1 MEPALIIADDQTELL
16 DSLGFLEFLQI
27 FFLGDYYL
35 LASFLPKITRGLDS
49 LEFSNPIDQFVEEP
63 GRASEVHG
71 NPLKN
76 TMLIQTLRYMPLVL
90 SAPTIFIF
98 GMVFVDLVILTKF
111 VLHKLDKGG
120 IDKFIKEEMELKTGK
135 SYELHNVYVAS
146 SIDINKRQNSSY
158 LDSIERSSNKRSYE
172 SKVGDRL
179 CDILVSISAKL
190 MRMTINYDD
199 EKNLDVGQEFNIS
212 KEIYPDSYRR
222 GNEIIN
228 APIEDQVE
236 DVDKDLRLLRKNL
249 ADQFPTVGVS
259 FGTIIGMLFSYSFWG
274 SLGVG
279 PFGVITILAGMLGRS
294 ISLFLDGLHF
304 FFM

>member
-1 MEPALIIADDQTELL
+1 MDSALVTADDQTELL

-35 LASFLPKITRGLDS
+35 LASFMPKITRGLIS

-63 GRASEVHG
+63 GRTSDVYG

-76 TMLIQTLRYMPLVL
+76 TMLIQTLRYMPIVL
-90 SAPTIFIF
+90 SAPTIIIF

-111 VLHKLDKGG
+111 VLHKLDKGD
-120 IDKFIKEEMELKTGK
+120 INNFIKEEMELKTGK
-135 SYELHNVYVAS
+135 SYELQHIYVDSPIINV
-146 SIDINKRQNSSY
+146 NKRQD
-158 LDSIERSSNKRSYE
+158 DSNLERIERSDNARSYD
-172 SKVGDRL
+172 SKVEDRF
-179 CDILVSISAKL
+179 CDILVSVCAKL
-190 MRMTINYDD
+190 IRLTRNPD
-199 EKNLDVGQEFNIS
+199 EKNLFEGQEYNVS
-212 KEIYPDSYRR
+212 GESYPNENRL
-222 GNEIIN
+222 GNEID
-228 APIEDQVE
+228 APIEDQAG
-236 DVDKDLRLLRKNL
+236 DIDKDLRLLRTNL
-249 ADQFPTVGVS
+249 ADLFPTVGVS

-294 ISLFLDGLHF
+294 ISLFLDGIHF